1 VVMNRKQKDL
11 EEDLKAKGYPMLSD
25 EVEVDTDE
33 DREPGVVKVEV
44 LDYNYLIKMPIQ
56 QLTFEK
62 KQALEKEAHNL
73 DMQIKELKVK
83 PITHIWLEELAK
95 VEEEWNLFKYN
106 IDTLYMEDV
115 MPIVPK
121 KKKK

>member
-1 VVMNRKQKDL
+1 
-11 EEDLKAKGYPMLSD
+11 
-25 EVEVDTDE
+25 
-33 DREPGVVKVEV
+33 
-44 LDYNYLIKMPIQ
+44 MPIQ

-62 KQALEKEAHNL
+62 KQALEKEANNL

-106 IDTLYMEDV
+106 MDTLYTEDV